1 MRDFDVFPCN
11 PRLCALVLTAG
22 LLLAGVP
29 VSRAQA
35 PSQKPL
41 DIYFIDVEGG
51 QATLLVAPSGESMLV
66 DTGFPGNDGRDL
78 ARIEAAAK
86 QAGVSRIDYLVI
98 THYHTDHVGNVP
110 ALAPRIPIRTFVDHG
125 PTVETSN
132 TRLYD
137 AYVEAR
143 KSGKHLQ
150 VKPGDKIP
158 IAGLDV
164 TVVAAAGQGLASPL
178 PGAGAANPLCA
189 QHEPKDAD
197 PSENAQSV
205 GIVIGHGRFRM
216 LNLGDLT
223 WNKEHDL
230 VCPSNR
236 IGPIDLY
243 LTTHHGTD
251 TSGPA
256 VLVQAVAPRVA
267 IMNNGARKGGAASA
281 WRIVRDS
288 PGLEDLWQLHY
299 AVAGGREANTADERI
314 ANLDETTAHAI
325 RVSAQGDG
333 SFTVANTRNGVT
345 KTYKAR
351 Q

>member
-1 MRDFDVFPCN
+1 MRY
-11 PRLCALVLTAG
+11 LLVVAVG
-22 LLLAGVP
+22 LLLGTPVP
-29 VSRAQA
+29 RAQA

-41 DIYFIDVEGG
+41 DIHFIDVEGG

-66 DTGFPGNDGRDL
+66 DTGYPGFDGRDL
-78 ARIEAAAK
+78 ARVEATAK
-86 QAGVSRIDYLVI
+86 QAGVSQIDYLVV
-98 THYHTDHVGNVP
+98 THYHTDHVGNAA

-125 PTVETSN
+125 PTVETQN

-143 KSGKHLQ
+143 KTGRHLQ

-164 TVVAAAGQGLASPL
+164 TVIAAGGQAIAKPL
-178 PGAGAANPLCA
+178 PGAGAANPLCRD
-189 QHEPKDAD
+189 HTPKDAD

-205 GIVIGHGRFRM
+205 GVVIGHGRFRM
-216 LNLGDLT
+216 LDLGDLT

-243 LTTHHGTD
+243 LTTPLGLD
-251 TSGPA
+251 QSGPA
-256 VLVQAVAPRVA
+256 ALVHAVRPRVA
-267 IMNNGARKGGAASA
+267 IMNNGPKKGGSPQA
-281 WRIVRDS
+281 WRIVRNS
-288 PGLEDLWQLHY
+288 PGLEDFWQLHY
-299 AVAGGREANTADERI
+299 AVDGGAESNTANELI
-314 ANLDETTAHAI
+314 ANVDETTAHSI
-325 RVSAQGDG
+325 KVSASRDG

>member
-1 MRDFDVFPCN
+1 MRYA
-11 PRLCALVLTAG
+11 LLLVLAVG
-22 LLLAGVP
+22 LLLGAP

-66 DTGFPGNDGRDL
+66 DTGFPGFDGRDL
-78 ARIEAAAK
+78 GRIEAVVK
-86 QAGVSRIDYLVI
+86 QARLSQIDYLVI
-98 THYHTDHVGNVP
+98 THYHTDHVGNAP
-110 ALAPRIPIRTFVDHG
+110 AIAPRIPIRTFVDHG
-125 PTVETSN
+125 PTVETGN

-143 KSGKHLQ
+143 KTGRHLQ
-150 VKPGDKIP
+150 VKPGDRIP

-164 TVVAAAGQGLASPL
+164 TVIAAGGQALAKPL
-178 PGAGAANPLCA
+178 PGAGAPNPLCGDYK
-189 QHEPKDAD
+189 PRDAD

-205 GIVIGHGRFRM
+205 GLVIGHGRFRM
-216 LNLGDLT
+216 LDLGDLT
-223 WNKEHDL
+223 WNNEHEL

-243 LTTHHGTD
+243 LTTHHGLQQ
-251 TSGPA
+251 SGPPALVHA
-256 VLVQAVAPRVA
+256 VRPRVA
-267 IMNNGARKGGAASA
+267 IMNNGPKKGGSPEA

-288 PGLEDLWQLHY
+288 PGLEDFWQLHY
-299 AVAGGREANTADERI
+299 AVDAGRDFNTANELI
-314 ANLDETTAHAI
+314 ANVDETTAHAI
-325 RVSAQGDG
+325 KVSAERDG
-333 SFTVANTRNGVT
+333 RFTVTNTRNGVT

>member
-1 MRDFDVFPCN
+1 MRY
-11 PRLCALVLTAG
+11 LLVVAVG
-22 LLLAGVP
+22 LLLGTPVP
-29 VSRAQA
+29 RTPA

-41 DIYFIDVEGG
+41 DIHFIDVEGG
-51 QATLLVAPSGESMLV
+51 QATLLMAPSGESMLV
-66 DTGFPGNDGRDL
+66 DTGYPGFEGRDV

-86 QAGVSRIDYLVI
+86 QAGVSQIDYLVV
-98 THYHTDHVGNVP
+98 THYHSDHVGNAA

-125 PTVETSN
+125 PTVETKN

-137 AYVEAR
+137 TYAEAR
-143 KSGKHLQ
+143 KSGRHLQ

-164 TVVAAAGQGLASPL
+164 TVIAAGGQAIAKPL
-178 PGAGAANPLCA
+178 PGAGAANPLCRD
-189 QHEPKDAD
+189 HTPKDAD

-205 GIVIGHGRFRM
+205 GVVIGHGRFRM

-243 LTTHHGTD
+243 LTTHHGLD
-251 TSGPA
+251 QSGPA
-256 VLVQAVAPRVA
+256 ALVHAVRPRVA
-267 IMNNGARKGGAASA
+267 IMNNGPKKGGSPQA
-281 WRIVRDS
+281 WRIVRNS
-288 PGLEDLWQLHY
+288 PGLEDFWQLHY
-299 AVAGGREANTADERI
+299 AVDGGAESNTANELI
-314 ANLDETTAHAI
+314 ANVDETTAHSI
-325 RVSAQGDG
+325 RVSASRDG

>member
-1 MRDFDVFPCN
+1 M
-11 PRLCALVLTAG
+11 
-22 LLLAGVP
+22 
-29 VSRAQA
+29 
-35 PSQKPL
+35 
-41 DIYFIDVEGG
+41 
-51 QATLLVAPSGESMLV
+51 
-66 DTGFPGNDGRDL
+66 
-78 ARIEAAAK
+78 
-86 QAGVSRIDYLVI
+86 
-98 THYHTDHVGNVP
+98 THYHTDHVGNVA
-110 ALAPRIPIRTFVDHG
+110 ALAPRIPIGTFVDHG
-125 PTVETSN
+125 PTVETAN

-143 KSGKHLQ
+143 KTGRHLQ

-164 TVVAAAGQGLASPL
+164 TVVAAGGQGLAKPL

-189 QHEPKDAD
+189 AHTPKDPD

-216 LNLGDLT
+216 LDLGDLT

-230 VCPSNR
+230 VCPANR

-267 IMNNGARKGGAASA
+267 IMNNGAKKGGSASA

-288 PGLEDLWQLHY
+288 TGLEDLWQLHY
-299 AVAGGREANTADERI
+299 AVDGGADSNTTNDLI
-314 ANLDETTAHAI
+314 ANVDETTAHAI
-325 RVSAQGDG
+325 KVSAQSDG

-351 Q
+351 R

>member
-1 MRDFDVFPCN
+1 MRYAV
-11 PRLCALVLTAG
+11 VLAVG
-22 LLLAGVP
+22 LLVGAP
-29 VSRAQA
+29 VSHAQA

-66 DTGFPGNDGRDL
+66 DTGFPGYDGRDL
-78 ARIEAAAK
+78 ARIESTAK

-125 PTVETSN
+125 PTVETGN
-132 TRLYD
+132 TGLYD

-143 KSGKHLQ
+143 KTGRHLQ

-164 TVVAAAGQGLASPL
+164 TVVAAGGLGLATPL

-189 QHEPKDAD
+189 AHKPKDAD

-205 GIVIGHGRFRM
+205 GTVIAFGRFRM
-216 LNLGDLT
+216 LDLGDLT

-230 VCPSNR
+230 VCPANR

-243 LTTHHGTD
+243 LTTHHGAD

-267 IMNNGARKGGAASA
+267 IMNNGAKKGGSPSA
-281 WRIVRDS
+281 WQIVRDS
-288 PGLEDLWQLHY
+288 PGLEDFWQLHY
-299 AVAGGREANTADERI
+299 ALAGGRDSNTADERI
-314 ANLDETTAHAI
+314 ANVDETTAHAI
-325 RVSAQGDG
+325 KVSAQRDG

-351 Q
+351 P

>member
-1 MRDFDVFPCN
+1 MRYV
-11 PRLCALVLTAG
+11 LVLVVA
-22 LLLAGVP
+22 LLLGTPVP
-29 VSRAQA
+29 RAQA

-41 DIYFIDVEGG
+41 DIHFIDVEGG

-66 DTGFPGNDGRDL
+66 DTGYPGFDGRDL
-78 ARIEAAAK
+78 ARVEATAK
-86 QAGVSRIDYLVI
+86 QAGVSQIDYLVV
-98 THYHTDHVGNVP
+98 THYHTDHVGNAA

-143 KSGKHLQ
+143 KTGRHLQ

-164 TVVAAAGQGLASPL
+164 TVIAAGGQAIAKPL
-178 PGAGAANPLCA
+178 PGAGAANPLCRD
-189 QHEPKDAD
+189 HTPKDAD

-205 GIVIGHGRFRM
+205 GVVIGHGRFRM
-216 LNLGDLT
+216 LDLGDLT

-243 LTTHHGTD
+243 LTTHHGLD
-251 TSGPA
+251 QSGPA
-256 VLVQAVAPRVA
+256 ALVHAVRPRVA
-267 IMNNGARKGGAASA
+267 IMNNGPKKGGSPQA
-281 WRIVRDS
+281 WRIVRNS
-288 PGLEDLWQLHY
+288 PGLEDFWQLHY
-299 AVAGGREANTADERI
+299 AVDGGAGSNTANELI
-314 ANLDETTAHAI
+314 ANVDETTAHSI
-325 RVSAQGDG
+325 KVSASRDG

-351 Q
+351 P

>member
-1 MRDFDVFPCN
+1 MRMSK
-11 PRLCALVLTAG
+11 RE
-22 LLLAGVP
+22 
-29 VSRAQA
+29 R
-35 PSQKPL
+35 
-41 DIYFIDVEGG
+41 
-51 QATLLVAPSGESMLV
+51 SG
-66 DTGFPGNDGRDL
+66 R
-78 ARIEAAAK
+78 
-86 QAGVSRIDYLVI
+86 
-98 THYHTDHVGNVP
+98 
-110 ALAPRIPIRTFVDHG
+110 
-125 PTVETSN
+125 
-132 TRLYD
+132 
-137 AYVEAR
+137 
-143 KSGKHLQ
+143 HLQ

-189 QHEPKDAD
+189 AHQPKDAD

-216 LNLGDLT
+216 LDLGDLT

-243 LTTHHGTD
+243 LTTHHGAD

-267 IMNNGARKGGAASA
+267 IMNNGAKKGGSASA

-288 PGLEDLWQLHY
+288 KGLEDLWQLHY
-299 AVAGGREANTADERI
+299 AVDAGAGSNTTNDLI
-314 ANLDETTAHAI
+314 ANVDETTAHAI
-325 RVSAQGDG
+325 KVSAQRDG

-351 Q
+351 R

>member
-1 MRDFDVFPCN
+1 MRYV
-11 PRLCALVLTAG
+11 LVLVVA
-22 LLLAGVP
+22 LLLWTPVP
-29 VSRAQA
+29 RAQA

-41 DIYFIDVEGG
+41 AVYFIDVEGG

-66 DTGFPGNDGRDL
+66 DTGYPGFDGRDL
-78 ARIEAAAK
+78 ARVEATAK
-86 QAGVSRIDYLVI
+86 QAGVSQIDYLVV

-110 ALAPRIPIRTFVDHG
+110 ALAPRLPIRTFVDHG
-125 PTVETSN
+125 PTVETGN

-143 KSGKHLQ
+143 KTGRHLQ
-150 VKPGDKIP
+150 VEPGDKIP

-164 TVVAAAGQGLASPL
+164 TVIAAGGQAIAKPL
-178 PGAGAANPLCA
+178 PGAGAANPLCRD
-189 QHEPKDAD
+189 HTPKDAD

-205 GIVIGHGRFRM
+205 GVVIGHGRFRM
-216 LNLGDLT
+216 LDLGDLT
-223 WNKEHDL
+223 WTKEHDL

-243 LTTHHGTD
+243 LTTHHGLD
-251 TSGPA
+251 QSGPA
-256 VLVQAVAPRVA
+256 ALVHAVRPRVA
-267 IMNNGARKGGAASA
+267 IMNNGPKKGGSPQA
-281 WRIVRDS
+281 WRIVRNS
-288 PGLEDLWQLHY
+288 PGLEDFWQLHY
-299 AVAGGREANTADERI
+299 AVDGGAESNTANELI
-314 ANLDETTAHAI
+314 ANVDETTAHSI
-325 RVSAQGDG
+325 KVSASRDG